1 MSPQAGR
8 FARPGGL
15 PRPLSRFTYDAG
27 AGRYRN
33 ATTGRFVA
41 ARDLP
46 WPSNGGFATSSKETV
61 LPGRLLDR
69 FGSADGRF
77 LGEPGASI
85 SARGMAPGTE
95 QMPYNQYR
103 VLKPFATQAG
113 PAAAVPAFNAKGG
126 AKQYLPGMTIQQ
138 LLDEGYLE
146 VTR

>member
-1 MSPQAGR
+1 
-8 FARPGGL
+8 
-15 PRPLSRFTYDAG
+15 
-27 AGRYRN
+27 
-33 ATTGRFVA
+33 
-41 ARDLP
+41 
-46 WPSNGGFATSSKETV
+46 
-61 LPGRLLDR
+61 
-69 FGSADGRF
+69 
-77 LGEPGASI
+77 
-85 SARGMAPGTE
+85 MAPGTE